1 MTMPQQVRRL
11 ALVGLCSLAFAAC
24 RASAPTPPA
33 PIPQTP
39 APSALAPAGV
49 AGISKLGIAYEVR
62 GAGPA
67 VVLLHAFT
75 LDQRQWER
83 LALSLAANH
92 RVVRYDQ
99 RGSGKSPLPTE
110 PFAAHEDLAA
120 LLDEL
125 GIERASLVGLSSGAG
140 IAADFALTFPTR
152 VEKLVLASPS
162 LGGYVPQESFEW
174 MTPIF
179 AAARAGNPDVAAQ
192 LFADSDLMTVGDDEE
207 SARVRQMIHENSHL
221 WAMTRNPLRPLV
233 PPAFERLEELAKIP
247 TLAIFGGK
255 DSKDVARIAEALAAR
270 AAAKKVEIPEAHH
283 LLSADTPAAF
293 GAAVSEFLSP
303 PSPR

>member
-1 MTMPQQVRRL
+1 MNEDRRNSLGL
-11 ALVGLCSLAFAAC
+11 ALLLIASVAC
-24 RASAPTPPA
+24 RASAPAPQAAPSPTTPP
-33 PIPQTP
+33 PVVGT
-39 APSALAPAGV
+39 S
-49 AGISKLGIAYEVR
+49 SLGITYEVR

-75 LDQRQWER
+75 LDHRQWDR
-83 LALSLAANH
+83 LAPALAANH

-125 GIERASLVGLSSGAG
+125 GIERASLIGLSSGAG
-140 IAADFALTFPTR
+140 IAADFALAYPRR

-221 WAMTRNPLRPLV
+221 WAMTRNPLRPLA
-233 PPAFERLEELAKIP
+233 PPAFERLEELGKIP
-247 TLAIFGGK
+247 TLAIFGDQ

-270 AAAKKVEIPEAHH
+270 SRAKKVEIKNAHH
-283 LLSADTPAAF
+283 LLSADAPAAF
-293 GAAVSEFLSP
+293 WAAVSEFLSP